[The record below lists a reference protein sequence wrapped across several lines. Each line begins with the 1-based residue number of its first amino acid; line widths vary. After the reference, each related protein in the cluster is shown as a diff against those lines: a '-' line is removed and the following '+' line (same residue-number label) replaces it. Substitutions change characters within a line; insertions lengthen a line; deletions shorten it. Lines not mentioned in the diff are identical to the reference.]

1 MDRWKTGVSN
11 SEYLVCISRLSAFRE
26 FVVCVVGKMA
36 QYVGMVLC
44 HSHLVWLAFEGSI
57 PTSASFYSEN
67 FL

>member
-1 MDRWKTGVSN
+1 MSN
-11 SEYLVCISRLSAFRE
+11 AEYLVHIVRMNRLSACRE

-44 HSHLVWLAFEGSI
+44 HSYLVGLAFEGSI
-57 PTSASFYSEN
+57 PTSAFFHSKN